1 VKWNEP
7 SSISASERLLCIS
20 GTHGC
25 GKTILASSI
34 IEDLKSK
41 QLQTL
46 FFYFSGKDAS
56 LQNLDGIVRTFLWQL
71 LEDTTDQ
78 RIPELVSM
86 LVLKGPLRSL
96 TWYMPLIGLQH

>member
-1 VKWNEP
+1 MEWNEP
-7 SSISASERLLCIS
+7 SSISASDRLLCIS

-25 GKTILASSI
+25 GKTVASSI

-41 QLQTL
+41 QLRTL

-56 LQNLDGIVRTFLWQL
+56 LQNFNGLIRTFLWQL

-78 RIPELVSM
+78 RSLEIVNTLVPKGPPTVPEL
-86 LVLKGPLRSL
+86 LDALKKF
-96 TWYMPLIGLQH
+96 